1 MRIELT
7 IEQLVLTGVSAVDA
21 DQVRSAIETE
31 LVRVLALAG
40 PSAFTS
46 GAVPSVRA
54 AMPTTPDVGPAGF
67 GTAVGAALSSTVT
80 TGGRP

>member
-31 LVRVLALAG
+31 LVRALALAD

-54 AMPTTPDVGPAGF
+54 AMPTTPDAGPTGL
-67 GTAVGAALSSTVT
+67 GTAVGAALSSTLT
-80 TGGRP
+80 SGGRP

>member
-21 DQVRSAIETE
+21 DPVRSAIETE

-40 PSAFTS
+40 SSAFTS
-46 GAVPSVRA
+46 GAVPSVRV
-54 AMPTTPDVGPAGF
+54 AMSATPGAGPAGF
-67 GTAVGAALSSTVT
+67 GTAIGAALGSTVT
-80 TGGRP
+80 SGGRP